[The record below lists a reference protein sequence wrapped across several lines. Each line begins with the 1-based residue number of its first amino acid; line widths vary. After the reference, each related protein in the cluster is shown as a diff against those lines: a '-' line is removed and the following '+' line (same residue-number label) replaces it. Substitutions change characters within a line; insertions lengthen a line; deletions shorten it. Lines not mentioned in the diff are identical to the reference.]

1 MATTKKTTTKK
12 IETTTEPVEEVA
24 VKTETNDQFAEFMK
38 QFNAM
43 KAELEALK
51 SAPVV
56 TTVVAPTEKKSK
68 KMIKFVNLVR
78 GTLVLKGTRI
88 HTIEG
93 QFNDI
98 TVTESEATIIVGQN
112 NEVINSGN
120 VYIKDKEFVEE
131 NDLEDIYR
139 IIASDE
145 ELKVLFDKSPDE
157 VIELY
162 TNTTAEQRTII
173 VDMIVQRLENGE
185 KVDANILV
193 QIGNMCKRNLL
204 DIQAE

>member
-24 VKTETNDQFAEFMK
+24 EKTETNDQFAEFMK

>member
-24 VKTETNDQFAEFMK
+24 EKIETNDQFAEFMK

-51 SAPVV
+51 NTPVV
-56 TTVVAPTEKKSK
+56 TTVVAPAEKKSK
-68 KMIKFVNLVR
+68 KMIKFINLVR

-131 NDLEDIYR
+131 NNLEDIYR